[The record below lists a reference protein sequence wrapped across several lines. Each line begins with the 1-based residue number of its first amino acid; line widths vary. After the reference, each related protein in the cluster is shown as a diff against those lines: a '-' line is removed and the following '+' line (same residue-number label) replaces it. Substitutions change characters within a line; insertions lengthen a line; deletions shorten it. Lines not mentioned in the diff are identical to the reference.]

1 MQLTMN
7 DAISKILSKNSKD
20 QALLIVG
27 WGVTGKALSEFCIVS
42 EKFFY
47 VYDDKVLTDL
57 PTTAFCMGQLTTS
70 EIKKRFIEQTII
82 ACVASP
88 GVPPTHAVFS
98 SARDSGIPIIGELEL
113 AGEFLKGDFIAVT
126 GTNGKSTTVKLIH
139 ALLESA
145 GHSSSL
151 KGNIGSALITAVHE
165 EPKEIYVVEESSYQ
179 LELIGQL
186 RHKIAVCLNVTD
198 DHLDRYASLRE
209 YAKAKQNV
217 VLNSRSDDCFIYN
230 ADDAECLRM
239 ARECRSKSLPFSLV
253 NHLPEG
259 GFVDG
264 ETMVLRVHG
273 EEHRFELSQC
283 RLKGMHN
290 LENMLASL
298 LSVLSLDSCAAA
310 VAGYRK
316 TLKEFIGLPHRLEL
330 VCQHNG
336 IEFYDDSKATNVGS
350 VVMALASFD
359 VPIVLI
365 AGGRD
370 KEGDYAPLKG
380 LMRGKV
386 KKLLLIGEARH
397 KMQGVFKDDTDVEV
411 VDTLDRAVRAAI
423 LCAESGDVVMLSPAC
438 SSFDQFKDYAH
449 RGNEFQRLV
458 KESLSNVV

>member
-1 MQLTMN
+1 MN
-7 DAISKILSKNSKD
+7 DSITNSLSKNSRD
-20 QALLIVG
+20 QAFLIVG
-27 WGVTGKALSEFCIVS
+27 WGVTGKALSD
-42 EKFFY
+42 FFIKSQKY
-47 VYDDKVLTDL
+47 FFVYDDKTLNEL
-57 PTTAFCMGQLTTS
+57 PTASFCLGQMTLPQIEMHLAKHTIAALT
-70 EIKKRFIEQTII
+70 
-82 ACVASP
+82 ASP
-88 GVPPTHAVFS
+88 GVPQTHAVFVL
-98 SARDSGIPIIGELEL
+98 ARDAEVPVYGELEL
-113 AGEFLKGDFIAVT
+113 AAEFLKGDFIAVT

-145 GHSSSL
+145 GHSTAL

-165 EPKEIYVVEESSYQ
+165 DPKSFYVIEESSYQ
-179 LELIGQL
+179 LERIGQM
-186 RHKIAVCLNVTD
+186 RHRIAVCLNVTD
-198 DHLDRYASLRE
+198 DHLDRYPSLRE

-217 VLNSRSDDCFIYN
+217 VLNSLAEDCFIYN

-298 LSVLSLDSCAAA
+298 LSVLSLDSSAAA

-330 VCQHNG
+330 VCRHNG

-359 VPIVLI
+359 APIVLI

-411 VDTLDRAVRAAI
+411 VDTLDRAVRAAT
-423 LCAESGDVVMLSPAC
+423 LCAKSGDVVMLSPAC

-458 KESLSNVV
+458 KESLSHVV